1 MGVFDRS
8 RNEEAILKRQ
18 YVFRM
23 CDPEFP
29 DDRRKVIWTVRHML
43 RYINQG
49 HSSNWLNYNFADWR
63 EGLREWTG
71 WKVIKR
77 VR

>member
-1 MGVFDRS
+1 MVVLDRS
-8 RNEEAILKRQ
+8 NKPEAILKRR

-29 DDRRKVIWTVRHML
+29 DDRRQVIWTVRRML
-43 RYINQG
+43 RYINHG
-49 HSSNWLNYNFADWR
+49 HSSQWLNYNFLDWR

-71 WKVIKR
+71 WKVVRR